1 MIVVG
6 VGRGDLLLLGEA
18 VTDRAPVEEEVAD
31 TPSSEP
37 GEFEFDEILMIVD
50 DLRCRKDGAWRG

>member
-1 MIVVG
+1 MITGG
-6 VGRGDLLLLGEA
+6 VGKGDLLLFGEA
-18 VTDRAPVEEEVAD
+18 ETDRAPVEEEVAD

-50 DLRCRKDGAWRG
+50 DFR